1 MFQQVD
7 HIGIATR
14 NIEASIEVLRKMGP
28 IVVGA
33 REVIER
39 YQLEAV
45 MVKAGSVPI
54 ELIQP
59 MTPES
64 TIAQFIEKK
73 GEGVHHIAYR
83 VADVSAAL
91 AQCEAEGFRLIDAAP
106 RAGYGHSRVAFIHPK
121 STLGML
127 TELVEREPG
136 RDEAP
141 YEMPH

>member
-1 MFQQVD
+1 MFKQVD
-7 HIGIATR
+7 HIGVATR
-14 NIEASIEVLRKMGP
+14 SIEASLETLRKIGP
-28 IVVGA
+28 IVIGE

-45 MVKAGSVPI
+45 MVKTGEVPI

-64 TIAQFIEKK
+64 NIAQFIEKK

-83 VADVSAAL
+83 VEDISAAL
-91 AQCEAEGFRLIDAAP
+91 AQCEREGFRLIDAQP
-106 RAGYGHSRVAFIHPK
+106 REGYGHSRVAFLHPK
-121 STLGML
+121 SVLGML

-136 RDEAP
+136 RDAAP
-141 YEMPH
+141 YALPH